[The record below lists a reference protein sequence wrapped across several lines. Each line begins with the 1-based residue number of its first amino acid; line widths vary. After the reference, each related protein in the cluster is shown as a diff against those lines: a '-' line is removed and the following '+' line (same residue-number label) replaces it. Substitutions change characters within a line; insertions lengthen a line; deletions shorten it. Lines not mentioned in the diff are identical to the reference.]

1 MGTDGALPQVR
12 DALPRGRRAWW
23 RFARKV
29 WEETSADH
37 VVLLAAGVAFFAF
50 ISTFP
55 TLVAIGLLYGLF
67 SNPDEVAEQ
76 VDAVSDFLPEGA
88 DEPLTTQL
96 EMLTELSSQGFGLG
110 LVISLG
116 TALWAASTATSN
128 LLGAVN
134 AAYDHTFR
142 RSFARRRALGLLM
155 TLGGI
160 LFIITAIALIAVA
173 PVVFDALDL
182 PEWTSPVLWIARWV
196 GLVIFAGVAVSIVY
210 RVGPNR
216 PGGRMQWVS
225 LGALVAMVL
234 WVAASGLFSL
244 YVGQFADYGS
254 LYGPVS
260 GVIVL
265 LLWLWLGA
273 LAVLIGA
280 EVNAEIERRRSI
292 AEAASASDREQ

>member
-1 MGTDGALPQVR
+1 MR
-12 DALPRGRRAWW
+12 DALPDGRRGWW
-23 RFARKV
+23 KFARKV
-29 WEETSADH
+29 WEETSKDH
-37 VVLLAAGVAFFAF
+37 VILMAAGVAFFAF

-55 TLVAIGLLYGLF
+55 MLVAIGLLYGLF

-96 EMLTELSSQGFGLG
+96 EMLTELSGQGFGFG
-110 LVISLG
+110 LLISLG

-142 RSFARRRALGLLM
+142 RSFARRRAIGLVM
-155 TLGGI
+155 TLGAI
-160 LFIITAIALIAVA
+160 VFIIVAVALIAVA
-173 PVVFDALDL
+173 PAIFDLLDL
-182 PEWTSPVLWIARWV
+182 PGWASPVLWIARWA
-196 GLVIFAGVAVSIVY
+196 GLVIFVGVAVTIVY
-210 RVGPNR
+210 RVAPNR
-216 PGGRMQWVS
+216 PILGTRWVS
-225 LGALVAMVL
+225 PGTLVAMAL
-234 WVAASGLFSL
+234 WVAASGMFSL

-280 EVNAEIERRRSI
+280 EVNSEIERRRSK
-292 AEAASASDREQ
+292 SVGG